1 MIQDIIKDIRKQ
13 CRLAMNGVTSTSMR
27 QKGLSYKIN
36 FGLSFQ
42 QIKDLAQ
49 RYEPNAELA
58 ETIWR
63 EDTRELK
70 ILATLL
76 YPLPEFTKEV
86 ADRWVSEIP
95 NQEIREQICFNLFQ
109 NLLFANE
116 LVSLW
121 GDDDKEEI
129 RTTGYWLLAR
139 LSVQKLLGSVKSD
152 DFRYLLVDVATD
164 NISLRNAAT
173 LALKHIGRQ
182 SKDEADAI
190 LKKLS
195 IEIKDDLIEQEVYN
209 SLDFEFS
216 YYFDN

>member
-95 NQEIREQICFNLFQ
+95 NQEIRERICFNLFQ

-195 IEIKDDLIEQEVYN
+195 IEIKDDLIEQEVYD